1 MKKDN
6 VALHMLMD
14 KTIRDKARK
23 IAIEKWIN
31 LSWMIR
37 LLLVEEIKKYEKE
50 NWDVNQAK
58 LFDQKDK

>member
-23 IAIEKWIN
+23 IAIEK
-31 LSWMIR
+31 
-37 LLLVEEIKKYEKE
+37 
-50 NWDVNQAK
+50 
-58 LFDQKDK
+58 